1 MRSEAVGGSSP
12 ARPTTGCL
20 EHIRLSAL
28 ILPYFSTLKAIFCP
42 SQRDSL
48 PYTTILRT
56 HLYPIFPPYTNYPSL
71 SSPHSPYHTVTWPAT

>member
-1 MRSEAVGGSSP
+1 MIEFQLV
-12 ARPTTGCL
+12 
-20 EHIRLSAL
+20 RLSAL